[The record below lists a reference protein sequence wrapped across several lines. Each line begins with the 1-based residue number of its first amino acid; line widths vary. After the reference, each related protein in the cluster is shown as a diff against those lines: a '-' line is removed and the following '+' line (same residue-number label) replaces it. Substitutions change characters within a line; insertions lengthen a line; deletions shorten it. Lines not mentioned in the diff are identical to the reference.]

1 MNATLEQIKP
11 ETVELLE
18 KQAAKFGLS
27 VDDYLRRL
35 LPTDEQ
41 NLALKDA
48 EFETDQPENNGTYSS
63 EERETKRQKSIA
75 WITSHRKEYGGKYVA
90 LDGDRVIGIGERYGD
105 ALKLALQAGYKK
117 AFIGH
122 VLPLNYEGYM
132 GGWD

>member
-1 MNATLEQIKP
+1 MLK
-11 ETVELLE
+11 

-41 NLALKDA
+41 NLALKND
-48 EFETDQPENNGTYSS
+48 EFADDLPENNGTYSS
-63 EERETKRQKSIA
+63 EEIYAEDSTEERETKRQKSIA

-90 LDGDRVIGIGERYGD
+90 LDGDKVIGIGERYGD